1 MLPNLKTFW
10 HETFLQ
16 SRIALVI
23 FGIAVAVHVLS
34 LLGLTTEAWIFVFF
48 PLHIGIMALI
58 FTAIAKM
65 MYVPFV
71 DPDHAPLS
79 RLPYSSGQL
88 WILTVGLFIY
98 AAVWFGAAFTY
109 YGEGQPILRNGQS
122 IWLAPS
128 GASHSISPTQF
139 CTVGTISMAVFSAV
153 WAAFALLLAII
164 HDRVTRRLRRARA
177 AAA

>member
-34 LLGLTTEAWIFVFF
+34 LLGLTTEAWIFVFS

-71 DPDHAPLS
+71 DPDQAPLS
-79 RLPYSSGQL
+79 NLPYSSGQL

-98 AAVWFGAAFTY
+98 AAIWIGAAFAY
-109 YGEGQPILRNGQS
+109 YGEGEPILKNGQYM
-122 IWLAPS
+122 WLAPS
-128 GASHSISPTQF
+128 GAAHSISPTQF
-139 CTVGTISMAVFSAV
+139 RTVGTISVAVFSAF

-164 HDRVTRRLRRARA
+164 HDRVTRRLRRARGA
-177 AAA
+177 TA

>member
-16 SRIALVI
+16 SRIALGI
-23 FGIAVAVHVLS
+23 FWIAVAVHVLS

-65 MYVPFV
+65 MYVTFV

-79 RLPYSSGQL
+79 NLPYSSGQL
-88 WILTVGLFIY
+88 WILTVGLFMY
-98 AAVWFGAAFTY
+98 AAIWFGAAFTH
-109 YGEGQPILRNGQS
+109 YGEGQPILRSGQYM
-122 IWLAPS
+122 WLAPS
-128 GASHSISPTQF
+128 GASHTISSAQF
-139 CTVGTISMAVFSAV
+139 RTVGTILMAVFSAV
-153 WAAFALLLAII
+153 WAAFALPLAIC
-164 HDRVTRRLRRARA
+164 HDRVTRRLRRARGA
-177 AAA
+177 AA

>member
-1 MLPNLKTFW
+1 MLPNLKIFW

-23 FGIAVAVHVLS
+23 FGIAMAVHVLS
-34 LLGLTTEAWIFVFF
+34 LLGLTTEAWILVFF

-65 MYVPFV
+65 IYVAFV
-71 DPDHAPLS
+71 DPDHPQLS
-79 RLPYSSGQL
+79 SLPYSSGQL

-98 AAVWFGAAFTY
+98 GAVWFGGVFMY
-109 YGEGQPILRNGQS
+109 YGEGQPILRNGQY

-128 GASHSISPTQF
+128 GASHSISPAQF
-139 CTVGTISMAVFSAV
+139 RTFGTILMALFSAF
-153 WAAFALLLAII
+153 WAASALLLAIG
-164 HDRVTRRLRRARA
+164 HDRVTRRLRRARGA
-177 AAA
+177 AA

>member
-1 MLPNLKTFW
+1 MLPNLKAFW

-23 FGIAVAVHVLS
+23 FAIAVAVHVLS
-34 LLGLTTEAWIFVFF
+34 LLGLTTEAWIFVFS

-71 DPDHAPLS
+71 DPDQAPLS
-79 RLPYSSGQL
+79 NLPYSSGQL

-98 AAVWFGAAFTY
+98 AVFWFAAAFTY
-109 YGEGQPILRNGQS
+109 YGEGEPILRNGQYM
-122 IWLAPS
+122 WLAPS

-139 CTVGTISMAVFSAV
+139 RTVGTISMAVFSAF
-153 WAAFALLLAII
+153 WAALALLLAIV
-164 HDRVTRRLRRARA
+164 HDRVTRRLRRARGA
-177 AAA
+177 AA